1 MKKLVKTMTVAGLS
15 LAAAV
20 LSLAGCASG
29 ERKPFKIDFYA
40 AEYGEPFTQEDCIF
54 IAEGYIGAF
63 LKDPYSA
70 KWRHGKCRKAVGI
83 ANAGA
88 RVMPNGSRAESDQ
101 VVYGYAIEG
110 SVNAKNSF
118 GGYTGAKGYRML
130 LRNRTIVLVSDTETA
145 QGALPVQYAPA
156 DVRSPSEIADECP
169 LCIAAKQGN
178 IAEMKRILASGEHPD
193 TTTDNGTTPLSY
205 ASKYGGYEAAKVML
219 DAGANVN
226 ASNKK
231 GGTALMG
238 AADAG
243 RIEVV
248 RMLLDA
254 GANLNAKT
262 SAGWTALG
270 MAKYKE
276 QAEVI
281 RFLEAM
287 GAK

>member
-29 ERKPFKIDFYA
+29 ERKPIKLDFYA
-40 AEYGEPFTQEDCIF
+40 ADYGKPFTQEDCIF
-54 IAEGYIGAF
+54 VAEGYIGAF

-83 ANAGA
+83 AYAGA
-88 RVMPNGSRAESDQ
+88 KVMPDGSRAESDR

-130 LRNRTIVLVSDTETA
+130 LRNRTIVLVSHTRTA
-145 QGALPVQYAPA
+145 QSALPVQYAPA
-156 DVRSPSEIADECP
+156 DVRSSSEIADECL

-178 IAEMKRILASGEHPD
+178 IAEMKRILASGENPD
-193 TTTDNGTTPLSY
+193 TTTDNGVTPLMY

-226 ASNKK
+226 TSNKK

-238 AADAG
+238 AAGAG
-243 RIEVV
+243 RIEVI

-254 GANLNAKT
+254 GANLNVAT
-262 SAGWTALG
+262 AEGWTALRI
-270 MAKYKE
+270 AKYGE
-276 QAEVI
+276 HAEVV
-281 RFLEAM
+281 RLLEAA